1 MKLDKY
7 NSLKLKLET
16 FKFEKSY
23 STLNKVLYYFSF
35 LGNIFLIYFGYFFV
49 KSVTNSIPQL
59 FPYQDVFFTIF
70 VALFLI
76 GYELTKR
83 FALEQMFTSILQ
95 TAKTTLVSI
104 GGVLICSLL
113 VAGSF
118 YLSIKGAHRLVD
130 NTQTIVAVTDSVAAK
145 RTDSIA
151 KYYDQEIA
159 YYRTQPARTK
169 EDRRYRDSI
178 VTSLVNAKEAKLQVT
193 ETKTEA
199 KAKLTKETNDE
210 NSTAFLFITIFL
222 ELLILIGVGFN
233 AFYTVGTFNE
243 TGKLL
248 QTPKFRQLDLNLR
261 LLKLYYQ
268 NGKKIIG
275 DSVLSYNKFRSLVE
289 AQKINCSQKEI
300 KSFIT
305 LCQELDITKS
315 QRSKQYEYM
324 MNYQQAK
331 ELLENQ
337 DIV

>member
-1 MKLDKY
+1 MGLC
-7 NSLKLKLET
+7 
-16 FKFEKSY
+16 
-23 STLNKVLYYFSF
+23 SF
-35 LGNIFLIYFGYFFV
+35 YGIDLI
-49 KSVTNSIPQL
+49 
-59 FPYQDVFFTIF
+59 PYIYIDT
-70 VALFLI
+70 
-76 GYELTKR
+76 G
-83 FALEQMFTSILQ
+83 
-95 TAKTTLVSI
+95 
-104 GGVLICSLL
+104 LL
-113 VAGSF
+113 VHTV
-118 YLSIKGAHRLVD
+118 KEEGAHRLVD
-130 NTQTIVAVTDSVAAK
+130 NTATIAVATDSLTAK
-145 RTDSIA
+145 RVDSIA

-159 YYRTQPARTK
+159 FHRAQPAKTK
-169 EDRRYRDSI
+169 NDRRYRDSI
-178 VTSLVNAKEAKLQVT
+178 VTSLVNAKEAKLQA
-193 ETKTEA
+193 TEA
-199 KAKLTKETNDE
+199 KTNTKAQTALETNKE

-268 NGKKIIG
+268 NGKKIVG
-275 DSVLSYNKFRSLVE
+275 DPVLSYNKFRSLVE

-315 QRSKQYEYM
+315 QRSRQYEYM